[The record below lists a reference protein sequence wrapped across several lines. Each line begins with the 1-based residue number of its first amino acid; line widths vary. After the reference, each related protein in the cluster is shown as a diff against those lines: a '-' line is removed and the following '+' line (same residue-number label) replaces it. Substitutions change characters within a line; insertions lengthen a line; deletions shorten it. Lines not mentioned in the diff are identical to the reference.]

1 MNCKKCGYRLWGTP
15 GRECPECGTHF
26 VPSEFEFV
34 SNSVRY
40 CCPHCQQDY
49 YGTSDIG
56 HLVPAE
62 FDCVRCGRHIHMD
75 EMTLFTTLGV
85 QEEQTQVERMPW
97 LERRKIGFFR
107 GWMRTIGMSMVSP
120 TRLMGLTPADSS
132 LGQAWWFIFLTTGM
146 FTILGTLPFMFF
158 PLMAVGRGSG
168 TLAVGVLALLGGMLW
183 STLLIICWGL
193 WAHIVVCVTG
203 ARAGGMGRTCQALCY
218 SASPTIMT
226 GVPCLGFYLFPVAW
240 LWWMVS
246 AILMI
251 RAGQR
256 ISGLRA
262 TAAVASFPLVT
273 LTTTVCLVVFV
284 AIPKFTSMTQNATSF
299 SAAQAN
305 VRTMAGSLYSYAELH
320 EGKGPGHASMLVVA
334 PVGMAS
340 SLVADSLTPLN
351 RVPLA
356 GTNLQRFSSMMPADQ
371 EKLAQAAADALPANV
386 VAHRLGDYVFTYHGV
401 DFNKGDPGLWIVVLA
416 PENVTGSVASTQPGG
431 FGAMNVVHVGLT
443 YGGATMIP
451 QQSFASMLALQNTLR
466 AASGL
471 APLPD
476 PRRVTHSQPATGT
489 APAAVPAEATE
500 Q

>member
-1 MNCKKCGYRLWGTP
+1 
-15 GRECPECGTHF
+15 
-26 VPSEFEFV
+26 
-34 SNSVRY
+34 
-40 CCPHCQQDY
+40 
-49 YGTSDIG
+49 
-56 HLVPAE
+56 
-62 FDCVRCGRHIHMD
+62 
-75 EMTLFTTLGV
+75 
-85 QEEQTQVERMPW
+85 MPW

-262 TAAVASFPLVT
+262 TEAVASFPLVT